1 MLIRVCKYEIGG
13 TVKYT
18 INECVGWTAFF
29 SFLLMSL
36 VFLSNSPY
44 FMSIYQLVP
53 EAKPLVGAM
62 IVCTVIVQIIF
73 VVRTLKMLDAMY
85 KA

>member
-1 MLIRVCKYEIGG
+1 MRIGKYEIGG

-29 SFLLMSL
+29 SFFLISL

-53 EAKPLVGAM
+53 EVKPLVGAM
-62 IVCTVIVQIIF
+62 IVCTVIVLIIF
-73 VVRTLKMLDAMY
+73 VVRTLKMLDAKY
-85 KA
+85 ET